1 MSRLVIGLCGYA
13 GSGKD
18 TFANMLEQ
26 IASTYGLSV
35 GSFSFASPMR
45 AMLRALGVPAR
56 HMAHRDLKEQPV
68 PGLGLSYRHLAQTLG
83 TEWGRKCNGEDF
95 WLKALALKVEECSA
109 DVSIISDVRFPNEAA
124 WVNARPHGFL
134 LRLDRGVPPVRAHE
148 SEAHVMNLPALSVD
162 NNGSLTQL
170 EAAAKHAMLR
180 ILESYRG

>member
-18 TFANMLEQ
+18 TFAEMLMR
-26 IASTYGLSV
+26 AAAGAGLSV
-35 GSFSFASPMR
+35 ERFSFAGPMR
-45 AMLRALGVPAR
+45 GMLHALGVPAR
-56 HMAHRDLKEQPV
+56 HMFDRDLKEQPV

-95 WLKALALKVEECSA
+95 WLRALALKVEEYSF
-109 DVSIISDVRFPNEAA
+109 DVSIITDVRFPNEAA
-124 WVNARPHGFL
+124 WVNERPHGFL

-162 NNGSLTQL
+162 NNGSLAQL
-170 EAAAKHAMLR
+170 EAAAEHAMLR